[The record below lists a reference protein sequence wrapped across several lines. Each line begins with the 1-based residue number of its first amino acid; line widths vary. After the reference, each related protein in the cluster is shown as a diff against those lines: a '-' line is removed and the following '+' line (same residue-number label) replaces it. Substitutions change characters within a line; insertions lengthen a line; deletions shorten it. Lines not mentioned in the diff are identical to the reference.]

1 MNDQRQLKI
10 LVADDT
16 DTDRLILEAI
26 VKKEGHSVI
35 SASNGLQA
43 VDLYISECP
52 DIVLLDALMPV
63 MDGFESARLI
73 KQHAGDRF
81 VPILFLTSLSDNE
94 SLVKCLDAGGDDFLS
109 KPYSRIVL
117 QAKIKSFN
125 RMREMNATVLVQRDE
140 IAKNNLRLLQEQ
152 MVAKHVFD
160 NVAHLGCLNSKNVR
174 YFLSS
179 LAVFNGDLLLAA
191 MRPNGNMMVLLGDF
205 TGHGLPAAIGAMP
218 VASTFYGM
226 IPKGFSMTDV
236 LKEINS
242 KLKQILPVGIFCC
255 ATMLDVNFRRK
266 KITIW
271 NGGLPAGFLLKA
283 KDKEILPIK
292 STHLPLGVLSP
303 RAFKDNCDEYYL
315 VNGDKLYL
323 WSDGIHE
330 ARNVMGEMFGEARLI
345 DVFQANKDSNR
356 LFDDIISG
364 VQTYIG
370 DSEKDDDLSLLEITM
385 VDPEDVNEYALETSI
400 KKDGAVVAWDICFEV
415 KPSSFKI
422 FDPLPILINV
432 IMEIPSLR
440 SYNSA
445 LYTILAELYANA
457 LEHGVL
463 GLDSALKNSS
473 EGFSHYY
480 ELRNERIQ
488 NITEGFVKI
497 YIDYWTADI
506 DGRLVIRVED
516 SGEGFDYKSRM
527 GASLQTTG
535 YSGRGIALMERM
547 CESVRY
553 LGKGNIAEVVFVWTN
568 DD

>member
-16 DTDRLILEAI
+16 DTDRMILETI
-26 VKKEGHSVI
+26 VRKEGHSVV
-35 SASNGLQA
+35 SAANGKQA
-43 VDLYISECP
+43 VELFLSESP

-63 MDGFESARLI
+63 MDGFDAARLI
-73 KQHAGDRF
+73 KEQAGDKF
-81 VPILFLTSLSDNE
+81 IPILFLTSLSDTE
-94 SLVKCLDAGGDDFLS
+94 SLVKCLEAGGDDFLS

-140 IAKNNLRLLQEQ
+140 IAKNNARLLQEQ

-160 NVAHLGCLNSKNVR
+160 NVAHSGNLNSKNIR

-191 MRPNGNMMVLLGDF
+191 MRPNGNMIVLLGDF

-226 IPKGFSMTDV
+226 IPKGFAMTDV
-236 LKEINS
+236 LKEINN

-255 ATMLDVNFRRK
+255 ATMFDMNFRK
-266 KITIW
+266 KKLTIW
-271 NGGLPAGFLLKA
+271 NGGLPVGYLRRHV
-283 KDKEILPIK
+283 DGSIQPIK
-292 STHLPLGVLSP
+292 STHLPLGVLSS
-303 RAFKDNCDEYYL
+303 RAFKDNCEEYDME
-315 VNGDKLYL
+315 NGDRLYL

-330 ARNVMGEMFGEARLI
+330 ARNQSGEMFGDTRLREI
-345 DVFQANKDSNR
+345 FDQNQQPDK
-356 LFDDIISG
+356 LFDDIISR
-364 VQTYIG
+364 VQAFVG
-370 DSEKDDDLSLLEITM
+370 DSEKDDDLSLFEITM
-385 VDPEDVNEYALETSI
+385 ADPQNVNDVAYEASVKTEGASI
-400 KKDGAVVAWDICFEV
+400 AWDMSFEV
-415 KPSSFKI
+415 KPSSFRV
-422 FDPLPILINV
+422 FDPLPILINL

-440 SYNSA
+440 SYNSL

-463 GLDSALKNSS
+463 RLQSALKKSP
-473 EGFSHYY
+473 EGFAEYY
-480 ELRNERIQ
+480 TQRDLRLRQ
-488 NITEGFVKI
+488 LTEGYVRIHIGYSTQEDK
-497 YIDYWTADI
+497 
-506 DGRLVIRVED
+506 GRLVIRVED
-516 SGEGFDYKSRM
+516 SGDGFDYANKL
-527 GASLQTTG
+527 GASLETSG
-535 YSGRGIALMERM
+535 YSGRGIALMEKM

-553 LGKGNIAEVVFVWTN
+553 LGKGNIAEVVFAWKN

>member
-1 MNDQRQLKI
+1 MNDQRTIKI

-35 SASNGLQA
+35 SASNGQQA
-43 VDLYISECP
+43 VDLFIAESPEL
-52 DIVLLDALMPV
+52 ILLDALMPV
-63 MDGFESARLI
+63 MDGFEAARLI
-73 KQHAGDRF
+73 KQHAADKF
-81 VPILFLTSLSDNE
+81 VPILFLTSLTDNE
-94 SLVKCLDAGGDDFLS
+94 SLVKCLEAGGDDFLS
-109 KPYSRIVL
+109 KPYSRAVL

-140 IAKNNLRLLQEQ
+140 IAKNNARLLQEQ

-160 NVAHLGCLNSKNVR
+160 NVAHSGCLNSKNIR

-236 LKEINS
+236 LKEINN

-255 ATMLDVNFRRK
+255 ATMLDINFRK
-266 KITIW
+266 KKLIIW
-271 NGGLPAGFLLKA
+271 NGGLPAGFLFKIS
-283 KDKEILPIK
+283 DRQVLPIK
-292 STHLPLGVLSP
+292 STHLPLGVLSN
-303 RAFKDNCDEYYL
+303 RAFKHNYEEYEL
-315 VNGDKLYL
+315 NNGDRLFL

-330 ARNVMGEMFGEARLI
+330 ARNSQGEMFGESRLLT
-345 DVFQANKDSNR
+345 VFEKNTEAAN
-356 LFDDIISG
+356 LFDEIISG
-364 VQTYIG
+364 VQGFVG
-370 DSEKDDDLSLLEITM
+370 DSEKDDDLSLFEIRM
-385 VDPEDVNEYALETSI
+385 EDPINVNDYAYDTSVKNENAAI
-400 KKDGAVVAWDICFEV
+400 VWDLSFEV
-415 KPSSFKI
+415 KPVSFKC
-422 FDPLPILINV
+422 FDPLPILISV

-440 SYNSA
+440 PYNSS
-445 LYTILAELYANA
+445 LYTILAELYSNA

-463 GLDSALKNSS
+463 GLDSAMKKSP
-473 EGFSHYY
+473 EGFSKYY

-488 NITEGFVKI
+488 AVQTGFVRI
-497 YIDYWTADI
+497 YIGYSARDVKGKLT
-506 DGRLVIRVED
+506 IRVED
-516 SGEGFDYKSRM
+516 SGKGFDFQSKLGS
-527 GASLQTTG
+527 SLSTSG
-535 YSGRGIALMERM
+535 YSGRGIALMEKM

-553 LGKGNIAEVVFVWTN
+553 LGDGNIAEVVFVWPN

>member
-16 DTDRLILEAI
+16 DTDRLILETI
-26 VKKEGHSVI
+26 VRKEGHSVV
-35 SASNGLQA
+35 SAANGQQA
-43 VDLYISECP
+43 VDLFLSESP

-63 MDGFESARLI
+63 MDGFEAARLI
-73 KQHAGDRF
+73 KSHAGDKF
-81 VPILFLTSLSDNE
+81 TPILFLTSLSDNE

-140 IAKNNLRLLQEQ
+140 IAKNNARLLQEQ

-160 NVAHLGCLNSKNVR
+160 NVAHSGCLNSHNIR

-191 MRPNGNMMVLLGDF
+191 MRPNGNMIVLLGDF

-236 LKEINS
+236 LKEINN
-242 KLKQILPVGIFCC
+242 KLKHILPVGIFCC
-255 ATMLDVNFRRK
+255 ATMLDINFRK
-266 KITIW
+266 KKLTIW
-271 NGGLPAGFLLKA
+271 NGGLPAGFLYK
-283 KDKEILPIK
+283 IQNRSIHPIK
-292 STHLPLGVLSP
+292 STHLPLGVLSS
-303 RAFKDNCDEYYL
+303 RAFKDNCEEYDL
-315 VNGDKLYL
+315 VNGDRLYL

-330 ARNVMGEMFGEARLI
+330 ARDANGEMFGEAKLM
-345 DVFQANKDSNR
+345 DVFKQNTKPEK
-356 LFDDIISG
+356 LFDEIISN
-364 VQTYIG
+364 VQAFIG
-370 DSEKDDDLSLLEITM
+370 DSEKDDDISLFEIRM
-385 VDPEDVNEYALETSI
+385 ADPEDVNDYAHEASL
-400 KKDGAVVAWDICFEV
+400 KKQGSAIAWDMSFEV
-415 KPSSFKI
+415 KPASFKV
-422 FDPLPILINV
+422 FDPLPVLINV

-440 SYNSA
+440 PFNAS

-463 GLDSALKNSS
+463 GLDSSLKKSP
-473 EGFSHYY
+473 EGFSEYY
-480 ELRNERIQ
+480 QLRNTRIQ
-488 NITEGFVKI
+488 NITEGFVRI
-497 YIDYWTADI
+497 YISYFTEDI
-506 DGRLVIRVED
+506 HGRLVIRVED
-516 SGEGFDYKSRM
+516 SGKGFDYQKKLGTNLST
-527 GASLQTTG
+527 SG
-535 YSGRGIALMERM
+535 YSGRGIALMEKM

-553 LGKGNIAEVVFVWTN
+553 LGNGNIAEVVFVWAN

>member
-1 MNDQRQLKI
+1 MNDRQIKI

-35 SASNGLQA
+35 SACNGQQA
-43 VDLYISECP
+43 VDLFIAESP
-52 DIVLLDALMPV
+52 DLVLLDALMPV
-63 MDGFESARLI
+63 MDGFEAARLI
-73 KQHAGDRF
+73 KQHAGDKF
-81 VPILFLTSLSDNE
+81 VPILFLTSLTDNE

-109 KPYSRIVL
+109 KPYSRVVL

-125 RMREMNATVLVQRDE
+125 RMREMNATVMVQRDE
-140 IAKNNLRLLQEQ
+140 IAKYNARLLQEQ

-160 NVAHLGCLNSKNVR
+160 NVAHSGCLNSKNVR

-236 LKEINS
+236 LKEINN

-255 ATMLDVNFRRK
+255 ATILDMNFRK
-266 KITIW
+266 KKLTIW
-271 NGGLPAGFLLKA
+271 NGGLPPGFLYK
-283 KDKEILPIK
+283 KSDHSVIPIK
-292 STHLPLGVLSP
+292 STHLPLGVLSN
-303 RAFKDNCDEYYL
+303 RAFKHNYEEYDL
-315 VNGDKLYL
+315 DNGDRLFL

-330 ARNVMGEMFGEARLI
+330 ARNAEGEMFGEARLMNL
-345 DVFQANKDSNR
+345 FEKNTETEK
-356 LFDDIISG
+356 LFDEIISG
-364 VQTYIG
+364 VQRFIG
-370 DSEKDDDLSLLEITM
+370 KGEKDDDLSLFEICM
-385 VDPEDVNEYALETSI
+385 EDPINVNDYSYDVSLKNENASI
-400 KKDGAVVAWDICFEV
+400 GWDLSFEV
-415 KPSSFKI
+415 KPDSFKC
-422 FDPLPILINV
+422 FDPLPILISV

-440 SYNSA
+440 PYNSA
-445 LYTILAELYANA
+445 LYTILAELYSNA

-463 GLDSALKNSS
+463 DLDSALKKSP
-473 EGFSHYY
+473 EGFATYY
-480 ELRNERIQ
+480 ELRNERIKKVETGHVR
-488 NITEGFVKI
+488 IHIGYLAKDVK
-497 YIDYWTADI
+497 
-506 DGRLVIRVED
+506 GKLVIRVED
-516 SGEGFDYKSRM
+516 SGKGFDFQSKL
-527 GASLQTTG
+527 GTSLSTSG
-535 YSGRGIALMERM
+535 YSGRGIALMEKM

-553 LGKGNIAEVVFVWTN
+553 LGSGNIAEVVFVWPN